1 MTVQQRES
9 FIDCDIHQRT
19 VAPKDLYPY
28 LSKAYQERITMF
40 GTGVGG
46 GGYPNGGDRG
56 GRADSWPTG
65 GGPWG
70 SDLDLMR
77 KQHLDHYNVEYGVLL
92 GQEYR
97 PIPSLPDADFAAA
110 LSRAYNDW
118 MIEHWITPEPRLRG
132 AAIIPTQDP
141 RQAARELERIG
152 PHPGIVGALVPNG
165 ARLPYGQRFYDP
177 IFDACVNLD
186 LPLVIH
192 TGSEGAG
199 MNGRESYYIEKR
211 QNRSV
216 GYMGHLSSM
225 IFEGLFER
233 FPTLRVVF
241 VEGGFIWLPAFLWH
255 IDDDWKSLRSEVP
268 WVKRAPSE
276 YIFEHCRFTTQPME
290 QPEPRSRLLTM
301 FEWAKAEQTLMFASD
316 YPHFD
321 FDSPEQALP
330 PLPDPL
336 RRRIMSE
343 NAREFFKLPQPAVPT
358 PVPVSAD

>member
-1 MTVQQRES
+1 MTAQPREA

-19 VAPKDLYPY
+19 ASSQDLFPY
-28 LSKAYQERITMF
+28 LSMAYQERIKKF
-40 GTGVGG
+40 GTGIGG

-56 GRADSWPTG
+56 GRADAWPKDG
-65 GGPWG
+65 RPWG

-77 KQHLDHYNVEYGVLL
+77 QQHLDFYNVEYGVLL

-110 LSRAYNDW
+110 LARAYNDW
-118 MIEHWITPEPRLRG
+118 MIEHWITPEPRLKG
-132 AAIIPTQDP
+132 AAIIPAQDP
-141 RQAARELERIG
+141 KLAAQELARIG
-152 PHPGIVGALVPNG
+152 THPGIVGALVSNG
-165 ARLPYGQRFYDP
+165 ARLPYGQRSYDP
-177 IFDACVNLD
+177 IYDACVNLD

-216 GYMGHLSSM
+216 GYMGHLASM

-233 FPTLRVVF
+233 YPKLRVVF
-241 VEGGFIWLPAFLWH
+241 VEGGYVWLPTFLWH
-255 IDDDWKSLRSEVP
+255 MDDDWKALRSEVP

-276 YIFEHCRFTTQPME
+276 YVFEHCRFTTQPME
-290 QPEPRSRLLTM
+290 QPEPRSRLLSI

-321 FDSPEQALP
+321 FDSPDQALP
-330 PLPDPL
+330 TMPEQL

-343 NAREFFKLPQPAVPT
+343 NAREFFKLPQPVART
-358 PVPVSAD
+358 TALVSAD